1 MKTFKIHIEETIS
14 DTFTVEAETMEEA
27 MEIAEEKY
35 TDGEFVVMPQ
45 APNVKQMMA
54 ECDENGEATEWV
66 EF

>member
-1 MKTFKIHIEETIS
+1 MKTFKVHIEEIIS
-14 DTFTVEAETMEEA
+14 DTFTVMAETIEEA

-35 TDGEFVVMPQ
+35 VDGEFLIYPQ
-45 APNVKQMMA
+45 TPTCKQMMA

>member
-35 TDGEFVVMPQ
+35 EGGEFVVMPQ
-45 APNVKQMMA
+45 APTCKLMMA
-54 ECDENGEATEWV
+54 ECDEDGESTEWV